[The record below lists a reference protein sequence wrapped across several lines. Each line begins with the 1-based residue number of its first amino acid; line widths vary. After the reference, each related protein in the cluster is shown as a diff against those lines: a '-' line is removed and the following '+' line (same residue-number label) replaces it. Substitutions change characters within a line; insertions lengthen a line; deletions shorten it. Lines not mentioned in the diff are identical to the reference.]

1 MKYRIPL
8 ILFFTYI
15 IFVISMV
22 FSIPDQILSESK
34 SSPILFLS
42 SSPLQIIIL
51 FGLYVIVCLI
61 FGILFGYVFSLLF
74 LVIHKS
80 IFKSKLIYGI
90 NTRPQA
96 EKFNKTLRGI
106 FPTLLALNIALIV
119 AETIQPN
126 HNFIF
131 STTIILLL
139 FTFGPSMAVF
149 AGIWFLDDAGMGYTN
164 KLSVRDTDDFVEFR
178 SIGSWFMP
186 LLKGYAGI
194 SVLFEIFQLFNL
206 FTTVQ
211 GNVGIVIIILIF
223 FMPVFLPFATIP
235 TILILDFMRGKRN
248 KFVLEQAKKRGITE
262 PLDYSLD
269 Y

>member
-1 MKYRIPL
+1 
-8 ILFFTYI
+8 
-15 IFVISMV
+15 MV
-22 FSIPDQILSESK
+22 FSIPAQILSESQ

-51 FGLYVIVCLI
+51 FGFYVLVCMA
-61 FGILFGYVFSLLF
+61 FGILFGYVFSNIF

-80 IFKSKLIYGI
+80 IYKNKLLYGI
-90 NTRPQA
+90 NTRPRA
-96 EKFNKTLRGI
+96 ETFNKTLRGI

-119 AETIQPN
+119 AEATQPN
-126 HNFIF
+126 QKFIF

-139 FTFGPSMAVF
+139 FTFGPSVALF
-149 AGIWFLDDAGMGYTN
+149 AGIWFLDDAGIGYTN
-164 KLSVRDTDDFVEFR
+164 KLNVKDTDDFIEFR

-223 FMPVFLPFATIP
+223 FIPVFLPFATIP
-235 TILILDFMRGKRN
+235 TILILDIMREKRN
-248 KFVLEQAKKRGITE
+248 KFVLEQARKRGVTK
-262 PLDYSLD
+262 PLDYSLEF
-269 Y
+269 